1 MSSDSDVVLW
11 SVYFMPVLAAG
22 KTYALYAY
30 YWTCGSVLFVEQNK
44 QNKQNRAVLFV
55 LFVATSGKIF

>member
-1 MSSDSDVVLW
+1 
-11 SVYFMPVLAAG
+11 MPVLLAAG

-44 QNKQNRAVLFV
+44 QNKQNRAALFV
-55 LFVATSGKIF
+55 LFVATSVK